1 MLLVNLT
8 GGLGNQMFQYSF
20 AKALQAKGYEVK
32 LDISTFETYTLHGG
46 FGLEHYSIT
55 IPIASKE
62 ELLPYK
68 TNFLTR
74 IGRKLNL
81 SHKKLMGEKTLL
93 FQKELLSPPDNT
105 SLYGYFQ
112 SEKYF
117 NPLRHTILEEFTV
130 KAPLSPYSTSIE
142 KTIQTAGDTA
152 SIHIR
157 RGDYITDSKAHKF
170 HGICGL
176 DYYEEAISL
185 LESKFKEMHYF
196 IFSDDIEWVKNNL
209 SLKNATYIE
218 NNPSKIPHEDIYLMS
233 LCHHNIIANSSFSWW
248 GAWLNQNSKKMV
260 IAPKRWFADDKMAQ
274 QSHDIVPESW
284 SRI

>member
-1 MLLVNLT
+1 MLIVQLT

-46 FGLEHYSIT
+46 FGLEHYTIT
-55 IPIASKE
+55 LPIASKE
-62 ELLPYK
+62 ELTPYK

-74 IGRKLNL
+74 IGKKFNL
-81 SHKKLMGEKTLL
+81 PNKKLRGEKTLL
-93 FQKELLSPPDNT
+93 FQQELLSPPDNT

-117 NPLRHTILEEFTV
+117 NPLRHTILEEFTL
-130 KAPLSPYSTSIE
+130 KAPLSPYSAFIE
-142 KTIQTAGDTA
+142 KTIHSLSNTA

-157 RGDYITDSKAHKF
+157 RGDYITDSKANKF

-176 DYYEEAISL
+176 DYYEEAIAL
-185 LESKFKEMHYF
+185 LDSKFEAMHYF

-209 SLKNATYIE
+209 SPKNCTYID
-218 NNPSKIPHEDIYLMS
+218 NPSPHIPHEDIYLMS

-248 GAWLNQNSKKMV
+248 GAWLNHNSTKVV
-260 IAPKRWFADDKMAQ
+260 IAPKKWFADDKMVQ
-274 QSHDIVPESW
+274 QSRDIVPESW
-284 SRI
+284 SRV

>member
-1 MLLVNLT
+1 MLLVKLT

-55 IPIASKE
+55 IPIASKD

-68 TNFLTR
+68 TNFLTK
-74 IGRKLNL
+74 IGRKLNI

-93 FQKELLSPPDNT
+93 FQKELLSPPNNT

-117 NPLRHTILEEFTV
+117 NTIRDTILDDFIL
-130 KAPLSPYSTSIE
+130 KAPLSPYSASMK
-142 KTIQTAGDTA
+142 KTIQSLSNTA

-157 RGDYITDSKAHKF
+157 RGDYITDSKANKF

-176 DYYEEAISL
+176 NYYEEAISL

-209 SLKNATYIE
+209 APENCTYID
-218 NNPSKIPHEDIYLMS
+218 NTSPYIPHEDIYLMS

-260 IAPKRWFADDKMAQ
+260 IAPKKWFADDKMAQ
-274 QSHDIVPESW
+274 QSRDIVPESW
-284 SRI
+284 RRV

>member
-1 MLLVNLT
+1 MILVQLT
-8 GGLGNQMFQYSF
+8 GGLGNQMFQYAF

-32 LDISTFETYTLHGG
+32 LDITTFETYRLHGG
-46 FGLEHYSIT
+46 FGLEYYNIT

-62 ELLPYK
+62 ELIGYK

-74 IGRKLNL
+74 IGEKFNL
-81 SHKKLMGEKTLL
+81 PNKKLVGEKTLL
-93 FQKELLSPPDNT
+93 FQQELLSPPDNT

-117 NPLRHTILEEFTV
+117 NPLRHTIHEEFTL
-130 KAPLSPYSTSIE
+130 KAPLSPYSDSMK
-142 KTIQTAGDTA
+142 KTIQSLSNTA

-157 RGDYITDSKAHKF
+157 RGDYITDSKANKF

-176 DYYEEAISL
+176 DYYEEAISFL
-185 LESKFKEMHYF
+185 DSKFEEMHYF

-209 SLKNATYIE
+209 SLKNSTYIE
-218 NNPSKIPHEDIYLMS
+218 NKPSRIPHEDIYLMS

-248 GAWLNQNSKKMV
+248 GSWLNNNSTKVV
-260 IAPKRWFADDKMAQ
+260 IAPKKWFADDKMVL
-274 QSHDIVPESW
+274 QSCDIVPESW
-284 SRI
+284 NRV

>member
-1 MLLVNLT
+1 MILIQLT
-8 GGLGNQMFQYSF
+8 GGLGNQMFQYAF
-20 AKALQAKGYEVK
+20 AKALQAKGYDVK

-55 IPIASKE
+55 ISIASKD

-74 IGRKLNL
+74 IGKKLNL
-81 SHKKLMGEKTLL
+81 SHKKLKGEKTLL
-93 FQKELLSPPDNT
+93 FQQELLSPPDNT

-117 NPLRHTILEEFTV
+117 DTIRDTILDDFTL
-130 KAPLSPYSTSIE
+130 KAPFSPYSDSMK
-142 KTIQTAGDTA
+142 KTIQSLSNTA

-157 RGDYITDSKAHKF
+157 RGDYIIDSKAHKF

-176 DYYEEAISL
+176 DYYGEAISL
-185 LESKFKEMHYF
+185 LDSKFEEMHYF

-209 SLKNATYIE
+209 SPKNCTYID
-218 NNPSKIPHEDIYLMS
+218 NISPHIPHEDIYLMS

-248 GAWLNQNSKKMV
+248 GAWLNHNSTKIV
-260 IAPKRWFADDKMAQ
+260 IAPKKWFANDKMVL
-274 QSHDIVPESW
+274 QSRNIVPKSW

>member
-1 MLLVNLT
+1 MLLVKLT

-20 AKALQAKGYEVK
+20 AKALQSKGYEVK

-55 IPIASKE
+55 IPIASKD

-68 TNFLTR
+68 TNFLTK
-74 IGRKLNL
+74 IGRKLNI

-93 FQKELLSPPDNT
+93 FQKELLSPPNNT

-117 NPLRHTILEEFTV
+117 NTIRDTILDDFIL
-130 KAPLSPYSTSIE
+130 KAPLSPYSASMK
-142 KTIQTAGDTA
+142 KTIQSLSNTA

-157 RGDYITDSKAHKF
+157 RGDYITDSKANKF

-185 LESKFKEMHYF
+185 LKSKFKEMHYF

-209 SLKNATYIE
+209 APEKCTYID
-218 NNPSKIPHEDIYLMS
+218 NTLPYIPHEDIYLMS

-248 GAWLNQNSKKMV
+248 GAWLNHNSTKVV
-260 IAPKRWFADDKMAQ
+260 IAPKKWFADDKMVQ
-274 QSHDIVPESW
+274 QSCDIVPESW
-284 SRI
+284 SRV